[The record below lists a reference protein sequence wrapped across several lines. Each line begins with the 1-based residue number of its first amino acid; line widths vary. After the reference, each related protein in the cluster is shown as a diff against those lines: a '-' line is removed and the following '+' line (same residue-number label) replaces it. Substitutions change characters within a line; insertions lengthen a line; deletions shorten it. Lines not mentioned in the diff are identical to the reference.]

1 VGLITPISNV
11 VATQQASVPSAHAPI
26 ARIARDGFVIATFSG
41 LVCWGILLGIG
52 PLLTALGQPA
62 QIVLMTSDFLVG
74 LAPGMLPLLWFQVL
88 RNVSI
93 GLKRPGPLVKITLLS
108 VAANAIL
115 NYVLMFGVAG
125 WQGMGLVGIGY
136 ATTSVQLLA
145 TMLFF
150 LAMRRDR
157 HLCPYLMAMPSR
169 RSFYA
174 AILRLGVP
182 TGAAFASEAGFF
194 SAIALLIGTL
204 GTQALAA
211 HTIVNQAV
219 YIVLMV
225 SIGLSH
231 ASSIT
236 ISECHA
242 RPSHADTR
250 QMGMAAIGLGT
261 LFMAGMG
268 LLYLL
273 FPQAVLAVFIRADT
287 AFDAQVLALARDL
300 LYIAIMLQF
309 FDCLQNIGIGAL
321 RGLDRA
327 KDSLGFSLIGYWLVG
342 LPCAWLLGRPGVL
355 GIQGVWIGLAVGLL
369 TTACLLWGRF
379 FQATRR

>member
-1 VGLITPISNV
+1 MAKLIDPTHGVGCANIRPAWDKPALAILENGVGTMDDARAYLARTTAVGLITPISNV
-11 VATQQASVPSAHAPI
+11 VATQQASTPSAHAPI

-62 QIVLMTSDFLVG
+62 QIVLMTSDFLDG

-93 GLKRPGPLVKITLLS
+93 GLKRPGPLVKIKLLS

-182 TGAAFASEAGFF
+182 TGAAFASEAGWPSSYAPTPRSMHKYWRWPGTSCTSPSCCSSSTVCRTSG
-194 SAIALLIGTL
+194 SA
-204 GTQALAA
+204 
-211 HTIVNQAV
+211 HYAV
-219 YIVLMV
+219 WTAPKTPW
-225 SIGLSH
+225 
-231 ASSIT
+231 AS
-236 ISECHA
+236 A
-242 RPSHADTR
+242 
-250 QMGMAAIGLGT
+250 
-261 LFMAGMG
+261 
-268 LLYLL
+268 
-273 FPQAVLAVFIRADT
+273 
-287 AFDAQVLALARDL
+287 
-300 LYIAIMLQF
+300 
-309 FDCLQNIGIGAL
+309 
-321 RGLDRA
+321 
-327 KDSLGFSLIGYWLVG
+327 
-342 LPCAWLLGRPGVL
+342 
-355 GIQGVWIGLAVGLL
+355 
-369 TTACLLWGRF
+369 
-379 FQATRR
+379 